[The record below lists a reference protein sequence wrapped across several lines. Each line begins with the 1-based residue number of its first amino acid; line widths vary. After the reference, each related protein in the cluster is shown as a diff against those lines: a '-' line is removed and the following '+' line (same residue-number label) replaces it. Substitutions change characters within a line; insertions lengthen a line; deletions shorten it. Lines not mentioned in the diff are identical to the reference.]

1 MKNKRLSGIFFSA
14 LLFVCGGIAPCLADV
29 EEVHDPIEGVN
40 RGIFWFNDQ
49 LDIYLLEPVARGY
62 DYIMP
67 ERGKKGVVSF
77 FENLNYP
84 SYLVSDLIQGKFDQV
99 GLHTGRFVIN
109 STIGL
114 VGFIDVAEDMGL
126 KEHKEDFGIALAY
139 RGVPAGPYL
148 VLPLLGPSN
157 LRDAVGRAVDAA
169 LDPIAW
175 LSYTN
180 MSSSSRLAIQ
190 GGVLGVRV
198 VSTRAGL
205 IQAIE
210 TAKESSLDY
219 YLFAQ
224 GAYYQY
230 RLGVLTDGR
239 SDAFDEETPG
249 TYSPTAE
256 SIEKT
261 AEQVKD
267 VTQDDLSASPK
278 GSK

>member
-1 MKNKRLSGIFFSA
+1 MRNRKVLGLLLSLASLTAFQIGA
-14 LLFVCGGIAPCLADV
+14 ARADV
-29 EEVHDPIEGVN
+29 EDVSDPLEDVN

-49 LDIYLLEPVARGY
+49 VDIYVLEPVARGY
-62 DYIMP
+62 DYVMP

-99 GLHTGRFVIN
+99 GLHTGRFLVN
-109 STIGL
+109 STIG
-114 VGFIDVAEDMGL
+114 VAGFIDVAEDLGM

-148 VLPLLGPSN
+148 VLPILGPSN

-169 LDPIAW
+169 LDPLAY
-175 LSYTN
+175 LSYSN
-180 MSSSSRLAIQ
+180 MSRSTRYAIQ

-230 RLGVLTDGR
+230 RKGVLTDGK
-239 SDAFDEETPG
+239 SDDFEDDEAPG
-249 TYSPTAE
+249 TYSPTSE

-261 AEQVKD
+261 AEDVAD
-267 VTQDDLSASPK
+267 VTDADLPK
-278 GSK
+278 SKAGK